1 MIHWIWTAILTLLPI
16 AELRGGLPYAL
27 IQDIPWILAYPY
39 CVLLNALVAPIAYL
53 FLNSIHKLLY
63 RWQFY
68 STNFDKLVERARR
81 KLTKKVERFGF
92 WGVAVFVGIPLPITG
107 AWTGTLGAWV
117 LGLSR
122 RKTMLAVLVGVAI
135 SGLIISAVVLFGI
148 EALDFLIK
156 HKAMEAIHTI
166 PR

>member
-1 MIHWIWTAILTLLPI
+1 MNDWIWTSILTLLPI

-27 IQDIPWILAYPY
+27 ANGIPWALAYPY

-53 FLNSIHKLLY
+53 FLDTFHKLFY
-63 RWQFY
+63 RWGFY
-68 STNFDKLVERARR
+68 ARIFDRLVDNARQ
-81 KLTKKVERFGF
+81 KLTAKVEKYGF

-122 RKTMLAVLVGVAI
+122 KRTMLAVLVGVTI
-135 SGLIISAVVLFGI
+135 SGLIVSAIVLLGI
-148 EALDFLIK
+148 EALDLFIK
-156 HKAMEAIHTI
+156 HV
-166 PR
+166 